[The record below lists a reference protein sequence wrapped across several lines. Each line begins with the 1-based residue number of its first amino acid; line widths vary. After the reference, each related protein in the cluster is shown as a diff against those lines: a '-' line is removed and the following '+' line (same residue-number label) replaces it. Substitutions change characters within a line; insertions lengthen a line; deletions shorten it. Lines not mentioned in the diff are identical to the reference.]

1 MQNHREAMDAAM
13 SNPIS
18 TNATDLLAEF
28 IGGSIELFGANPD
41 DLSAIRE
48 LEDRRLVIATG
59 TDPIYLS
66 LTADGAD
73 LVDDMRADILEG
85 RVKR

>member
-1 MQNHREAMDAAM
+1 MN
-13 SNPIS
+13 NPIS
-18 TNATDLLAEF
+18 TNATDLLTEF

-59 TDPIYLS
+59 ADPIYLS

-85 RVKR
+85 RVMR